1 MAYDSARLT
10 SSCIHVTPAY
20 IMAGHVRVWR
30 KLRRAAGRSVTYRYL
45 RWRTAGLG
53 AVTTTNTGI
62 NMGDGLGFLPASSSS
77 SSSSSAISTAITS
90 QRIQFLS
97 TSTAFKMPSYI
108 VTLKEDASDA
118 DLAAAKK
125 KATDAGA
132 TITQEYSLIKGF
144 AVEYPE
150 GTVVALDQDPN
161 VQSVEKD
168 HVVTTQ

>member
-1 MAYDSARLT
+1 
-10 SSCIHVTPAY
+10 
-20 IMAGHVRVWR
+20 
-30 KLRRAAGRSVTYRYL
+30 
-45 RWRTAGLG
+45 
-53 AVTTTNTGI
+53 
-62 NMGDGLGFLPASSSS
+62 
-77 SSSSSAISTAITS
+77 
-90 QRIQFLS
+90 
-97 TSTAFKMPSYI
+97 MPSYI

-132 TITQEYSLIKGF
+132 KITQEYSLIKGF